1 MQLKLAKAKGKANL
15 QVSSIVLA
23 WKGKLRKLTL
33 KGSSTGKTGAPRR
46 EFALDPPLPRINL
59 ASKWFEL
66 EFFSRT

>member
-23 WKGKLRKLTL
+23 WKGKLRKVTL
-33 KGSSTGKTGAPRR
+33 KGSSAGAPRR
-46 EFALDPPLPRINL
+46 EFLLDPLPRMNL

-66 EFFSRT
+66 ESFSRT